1 MVRHQF
7 PVIIPILLA
16 ASALLLSRSAYGY
29 QHFKVAVY
37 ARAYE
42 VREMADPAWLESHW
56 DALSRQVHVDK
67 IYLETHRDLI
77 RFGRSRR
84 SANSPIRERE

>member
-7 PVIIPILLA
+7 P
-16 ASALLLSRSAYGY
+16 
-29 QHFKVAVY
+29 
-37 ARAYE
+37 
-42 VREMADPAWLESHW
+42 EMADPAWLESHW